1 MMDVP
6 CADCQKRYVGC
17 HSDCETYKAWKSE
30 QLSDAEAKRKAK
42 ETQSMLNSYT
52 AKAAR
57 KYMRKKREER

>member
-1 MMDVP
+1 MTAT
-6 CADCQKRYVGC
+6 CLNCNNRYVGC
-17 HSDCETYKAWKSE
+17 HADCETYKAWKSE
-30 QLSDAEAKRKAK
+30 QLASAEAKRKAK